1 MWLFLAVP
9 WVCLQIVIVVF
20 PDHTHLLFFSDPLY
34 AHIIQHFITIE
45 LCVMC
50 IDLCVMLIL
59 VWFDVLRLVIN
70 YGHVEMVS

>member
-1 MWLFLAVP
+1 
-9 WVCLQIVIVVF
+9 
-20 PDHTHLLFFSDPLY
+20 
-34 AHIIQHFITIE
+34 
-45 LCVMC
+45 MC